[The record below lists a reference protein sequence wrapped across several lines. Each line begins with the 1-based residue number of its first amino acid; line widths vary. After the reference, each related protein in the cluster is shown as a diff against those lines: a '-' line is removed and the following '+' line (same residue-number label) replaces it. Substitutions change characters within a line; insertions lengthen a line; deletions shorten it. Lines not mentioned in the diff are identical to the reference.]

1 MASFNPP
8 KHEHILVTFP
18 TAHIMLATVNRP
30 REMNCISTSMHIY
43 LSDLWAW
50 YDATPSLWCAIIT
63 GAPAAPGRKRA
74 FCAGADLKE
83 WQVASTSAS
92 TGTRSHTG
100 GFMGLSQRG
109 GKKPVIAAVDGIC
122 FGGGMETTLN
132 CDLVICTPDSIF
144 ALPEVKR
151 GVVAIVGG
159 LQRLA
164 VTVGL
169 QRASELALTGR
180 TIGAVEAKEWGLVN
194 EIVKGDVV
202 EHAVRWAKMIEE
214 NSPDSVIVSRRAL
227 RGTGVYGGVADASQ
241 QDVEKG
247 VWAGLQAGE
256 NYKEGLKA
264 FVEKRPVRWV
274 DSKL

>member
-1 MASFNPP
+1 
-8 KHEHILVTFP
+8 
-18 TAHIMLATVNRP
+18 
-30 REMNCISTSMHIY
+30 
-43 LSDLWAW
+43 
-50 YDATPSLWCAIIT
+50 
-63 GAPAAPGRKRA
+63 
-74 FCAGADLKE
+74 
-83 WQVASTSAS
+83 
-92 TGTRSHTG
+92 
-100 GFMGLSQRG
+100 MGLSQRG